1 MTVNEVTMLAAADEL
16 QAATWDAKL
25 WTTVNACPDDEL
37 GRHIALVLNTCA
49 EIALTAQRSI
59 FDPSADKEA
68 IVARLGD
75 LVAVIDRQSQ
85 TLGAL

>member
-1 MTVNEVTMLAAADEL
+1 MKVNEVAMLAAADEL

-37 GRHIALVLNTCA
+37 GGHIALMLNTCA
-49 EIALTAQRSI
+49 EIALTAQRTI

-68 IVARLGD
+68 NVGRLGD
-75 LVAVIDRQSQ
+75 LVAVIDFQSQ
-85 TLGAL
+85 MLGTL